1 MSKANRNRQ
10 IAREKIAKARAAEA
24 RRARQRRLVTGIGI
38 AVVVAAV
45 AVPLAL
51 KLTSAHST
59 TTLPKHTNPNWSVPS
74 SPSLHTAALSTLG
87 KLSPAPPVG
96 PAGGEGIPIP
106 AAAPLAG
113 TNTVAPG
120 ITVQGIHCG
129 GSEQLRFHV
138 HAHVTIFV
146 NGSQRQIPA
155 DVGIPAG
162 KNCLY
167 WLHTHYP
174 DGIIHIESPVVRTY
188 TLGDL
193 FDIWGQPLGP
203 NQVGPARGKVTAIY
217 NGQVYVGNPRDIPL
231 NAHAQIQLEVGTPL
245 IAPQTITTWAGL

>member
-1 MSKANRNRQ
+1 VSKASRNRQ

-24 RRARQRRLVTGIGI
+24 RRARQRRIVTGIGI

-45 AVPLAL
+45 AVPLTL
-51 KLTSAHST
+51 KLMSARSS
-59 TTLPKHTNPNWSVPS
+59 TTLPKNANPNWSVPS
-74 SPSLHTAALSTLG
+74 TPSLHTAALSTLG
-87 KLSPAPPVG
+87 TLNRAPPSG

-106 AAAPLAG
+106 AVAPLAG
-113 TNTVAPG
+113 TATNAPG

-129 GSEQLRFHV
+129 GSEQLRFHI

-146 NGSQRQIPA
+146 NGSQRQLPQ
-155 DVGIPAG
+155 GIGIIARH
-162 KNCLY
+162 NCLY
-167 WLHTHYP
+167 WLHTHYG

-217 NGQVYVGNPRDIPL
+217 NGRAYVGNPRDIPL
-231 NAHAQIQLEVGTPL
+231 NAHAQIQLEIGNPL
-245 IAPQTITTWAGL
+245 VAPQTITSWAGL